1 MPDIKE
7 ELTFETEKKSDG
19 DLGYQEK
26 LREVIQLVDKT
37 IDKYQWDKDMLV
49 QILLDLQNSY
59 GWLPKEMLAHV
70 EKQLGVPLAILY
82 QIASFYKAFSL
93 APRGKYVIKVCT
105 GFTCQVRGAPLIVNI
120 LKQYLNIEPGDTTS
134 DMKFSL
140 ETVNCLGCC
149 PIAPVVVVGNNY
161 HGKVKLAEVK
171 DILEL
176 YNK

>member
-1 MPDIKE
+1 MSDIKE
-7 ELTFETEKKSDG
+7 ENRFETEKNVDG
-19 DLGYQEK
+19 GLSYEEK
-26 LREVIQLVDKT
+26 LRDVIQLVDKT
-37 IDKYQWDKDMLV
+37 IDKYQWDNDMLI

-59 GWLPKEMLAHV
+59 GWLPKEMLRHV
-70 EKQLGVPLAILY
+70 EKQLGVPLARLY

-93 APRGKYVIKVCT
+93 APRGKYVLKVCT

-120 LKQYLNIEPGDTTS
+120 LKQYLNIEPGDTTP

-149 PIAPVVVVGNNY
+149 PIAPVVVMRDNY

-171 DILEL
+171 NILDM
-176 YNK
+176 YK